1 MERLCEICRKPIS
14 PERLQALPQT
24 KRCVACA
31 ERNGSDVTAPRVGIG
46 MDIDTYKDLLG
57 ATRS

>member
-1 MERLCEICRKPIS
+1 MSRVCQICGRPIPAERLR
-14 PERLQALPQT
+14 ALPET
-24 KRCVACA
+24 HRCVTCA
-31 ERNGSDVTAPRVGIG
+31 DKNGSDIVLKHHDVG

>member
-1 MERLCEICRKPIS
+1 VCQICGRPIPAERLR
-14 PERLQALPQT
+14 ALPET
-24 KRCVACA
+24 HRCVTCA
-31 ERNGSDVTAPRVGIG
+31 DKNGSDIVLKHHDVG